1 MKVKLK
7 MNCFKFHL
15 ACSQKL
21 EEKEKEGF
29 DGYYKPENKK
39 QLEVEL
45 LKHTVKGFSPDN
57 LIDISNYC
65 NFLWNLDEDAKA
77 KTLKTFADRNVEELR
92 KGTK

>member
-21 EEKEKEGF
+21 EEKEKEGW
-29 DGYYKPENKK
+29 DGYYKPENKNL
-39 QLEVEL
+39 LEVGL
-45 LKHTVKGFSPDN
+45 LQHIAKGFASDN

-65 NFLWNLDEDAKA
+65 NFLWNLDEDAKVKA
-77 KTLKTFADRNVEELR
+77 LKKFRR
-92 KGTK
+92 KK

>member
-1 MKVKLK
+1 MKRELK
-7 MNCFKFHL
+7 MACFKFHL

-39 QLEVEL
+39 QLETDL
-45 LKHTVKGFSPDN
+45 LKHIAKGFEPDN

-65 NFLWNLDEDAKA
+65 NFLWNLHEEA
-77 KTLKTFADRNVEELR
+77 VERVVEKFRR
-92 KGTK
+92 KK

>member
-29 DGYYKPENKK
+29 EGYYKPENKE
-39 QLEVEL
+39 QLEVDL
-45 LKHTVKGFSPDN
+45 LTHIAKGFAPDN

-65 NFLWNLDEDAKA
+65 NFLWNLNEDAIEKA
-77 KTLKTFADRNVEELR
+77 LKIFR
-92 KGTK
+92 KEQKKRCQK